1 MDTIWIIALA
11 VVILVLLVVVARFL
25 KSCLP
30 KIVVGVIILGAL
42 GYLIYWYFT
51 SR

>member
-1 MDTIWIIALA
+1 MITTAIIIGAI
-11 VVILVLLVVVARFL
+11 VVLILLVVIARIL

-30 KIVVGVIILGAL
+30 KIIVGLIVLGAL

-51 SR
+51 R